1 MSKKNIFQRIFA
13 GAKQKS
19 ISILSSSNFSMM
31 NGLEDSYDALNLR
44 SFRESLYLFIG
55 VSMIR
60 ETVSSIPLEMYRIVN
75 KDGDSEEVHDDPFL
89 TLLSQP
95 NYRQTQKEFW
105 KLAIAYYL
113 LAGETFWYLERD
125 NAGMP
130 TTMVNLRP
138 DYVRILMSADNLT
151 IVGYEFIQGNGKIIN
166 LRVEDVLHI
175 KNIDPVNP
183 ARGVGVVRPATQRI
197 VTEKEASKH
206 QSNTFKSQGRPDIAV
221 FTEVDLT
228 DEQTTEAREKWNKIY
243 GNNGSNAG
251 FFGADVKSVQLLGV
265 NPKEMDFINTQKFL
279 RDDIL
284 ASLHIPK
291 AMITSDDVNLANS
304 RTARINYIKE
314 ACLPILDTFIDIINN
329 KLLLDMGEDKFLAYE
344 NPVIED
350 RDMILKETV
359 ELKQAGIITTNEA
372 RDLMSYPAIDGGDQ
386 LSTNTMGQLQ
396 LSMKKIALKKKA
408 KRILNK
414 RVVLRKKL
422 VAVEALTK
430 LYAQEKE
437 VARARNSVFATKEAK
452 ELYIK
457 AFNKNVDNK
466 ARHFKDTIDV
476 YNRDLEKRI
485 LKHME
490 DFGVGAEHIFNATT
504 EIVEAKKIFVP
515 LMKNMYDKIGQEAL
529 DHVANGFSSTKASE
543 NFYTPEAMLQALEA
557 RSEFFILS
565 MLDTDYNELKKLIT
579 QGLQQGKGVD
589 EIGRDIRG
597 YFDNMSVA
605 RAKTIARTE
614 TGRLVSSAT
623 NEAYKQ
629 SALVTGKE
637 WMTAGDSKVRDEHV
651 MNDGVI
657 VDTEGVFPN
666 GEHYPAEHSI
676 NCRCAIAPAI

>member
-19 ISILSSSNFSMM
+19 ISILSSGNMSMM
-31 NGLEDSYDALNLR
+31 NGVEDGYDALNLR
-44 SFRESLYLFIG
+44 SYRESLYLFIG

-60 ETVSSIPLEMYRIVN
+60 ETVSGIPLEMFRIIN
-75 KDGDSEEVHDDPFL
+75 KDGDTEEVQNDPFL
-89 TLLSQP
+89 DVLERP

-105 KLAIAYYL
+105 KLSVAYYL
-113 LAGETFWYLERD
+113 LAGETFWYLERAE
-125 NAGMP
+125 NGVP

-138 DYVRILMSADNLT
+138 DYVKILMSQDNLN
-151 IVGYEFIQGNGKIIN
+151 IVGYEFIQTNGKIIN
-166 LRVEDVLHI
+166 LRTEDVLHI

-197 VTEKEASKH
+197 ITEKEASKH

-243 GNNGSNAG
+243 GSNGSNAG
-251 FFGADVKSVQLLGV
+251 FFGSDVKSVQLLGV
-265 NPKEMDFINTQKFL
+265 NPREMDFINTQKFL

-314 ACLPILDTFIDIINN
+314 ACLPVLDTFIDIINN
-329 KLLLDMGEDKFLAYE
+329 KLLNDQGEDKFITYE
-344 NPVIED
+344 NPVNED
-350 RDMILKETV
+350 REMILKETI
-359 ELKQAGIITTNEA
+359 ELKNAGIITVNEA
-372 RDLMSYPAIDGGDQ
+372 RDLMQYPTVEDGDT
-386 LSTNTMGQLQ
+386 LSTNTMGALQ
-396 LSMKKIALKKKA
+396 LSMKSKKVKGLAKRMLGKRSVLKKKFE
-408 KRILNK
+408 
-414 RVVLRKKL
+414 
-422 VAVEALTK
+422 AVEALTK
-430 LYAQEKE
+430 LYQAEKAVKRE
-437 VARARNSVFATKEAK
+437 RNSVFATKEAK
-452 ELYIK
+452 EFYIK

-485 LKHME
+485 IKHME
-490 DFGVGAEHIFNATT
+490 DFGITADKFFDATT
-504 EIVEAKKIFVP
+504 EIVEAKRIFVP
-515 LMKNMYDKIGQEAL
+515 LMQNMYKKIGQETM
-529 DHVANGFSSTKASE
+529 DNIANGFSSKASE
-543 NFYTPEAMLQALEA
+543 NFFTASSMLQALEQ

-565 MLDTDYNELKKLIT
+565 MLDTDYDQLKKIIT
-579 QGLQQGKGVD
+579 QGLADGKGVD
-589 EIGRDIRG
+589 AIGRDIRG
-597 YFDNMSVA
+597 YFDDMSVA

-623 NEAYKQ
+623 NEAYNQ
-629 SALVTGKE
+629 SSLVTGKE
-637 WMTAGDSKVRDEHV
+637 WMTAGDSKVRDEHA

-657 VDTEGVFPN
+657 VDTNGVFPN